1 MIGRCNGQLEGWLKI
16 EFENIV
22 NFTDENGQEVGI
34 ESVPDFKGRI
44 TEFFN

>member
-22 NFTDENGQEVGI
+22 NFTEVGI